1 MNRARY
7 EHLLT
12 RSASRRLLL
21 GASFAVGATAISLPS
36 APTRAAGIPKAS
48 LLIRRP
54 QFIDTP
60 FSLGVASGDPLP
72 ESVVLWTRLAPDPV
86 NGGGLGEASVEVRWE
101 VANDD
106 QFTSIVQFGTAIASP
121 DLAHSVHVDLTGL
134 KPGTEYFYR
143 FGAGNEVSPTG
154 RTKTA
159 AATGAP
165 LSKLRFAA
173 SSCANYEHGYFSPYR
188 HLANEEIDFA
198 ICLGDYSYEYGMNG
212 EFKNGSTGPVRN
224 VTGSE
229 TISLEDYR
237 NRHALYKTD
246 PDLQAAHAAHPWLVI
261 WDDHEVE
268 NDYAGANSEQSDPV
282 EAFLARRAAAYQ
294 AYYEHMPLRA
304 DSMPIGPDM
313 RIYRRLAFGDL
324 AEINLLDTRQYR
336 TDQTCGFVAPPCDE
350 GLDPAATLTGPE
362 QESWLF
368 DGLADSTARWNVIA
382 QQVMMARLDGDV
394 SKEGQL
400 VSHDQWDGYP
410 LARQRLLDHLQSTGV
425 SNPVVLTGDVHT
437 SWVADLKLSFDDQ
450 DSPTI
455 ATEFV
460 STSVTSFNPIAAQLV
475 LALPTNPHFRYYDPR
490 HGYIRCELTP
500 EIWQTDFRA
509 VQRVDV
515 PDDEI
520 QTIASFVVENG
531 IAGAV
536 KA

>member
-1 MNRARY
+1 
-7 EHLLT
+7 
-12 RSASRRLLL
+12 
-21 GASFAVGATAISLPS
+21 
-36 APTRAAGIPKAS
+36 
-48 LLIRRP
+48 
-54 QFIDTP
+54 
-60 FSLGVASGDPLP
+60 
-72 ESVVLWTRLAPDPV
+72 LWTRLAPDPV

-106 QFTSIVQFGTAIASP
+106 QFTSIVQSGTAIASP